1 MTDVLIAGAG
11 PTGLT
16 LALWL
21 VRQGVRVR
29 LIDKSAGPGETSR
42 AMAVQARTLELYRQV
57 GIAEAVVAA
66 GHRTP
71 AMNLWARG
79 KRRARIAL
87 QDSATGLSPYPF
99 VLVYPQDRH
108 ERLLIE
114 ELAALGVAVERETEL
129 LASEDHGD
137 RVRARLRLPDGREQ
151 DADAGYL
158 AACDGARSP
167 VRHRLGIDFE
177 GGTYRQVFYV
187 ADVVL
192 GGLPSTDEA
201 HVALGED
208 GDFILVLAY
217 SAAGNYRL
225 IGTVRDARD
234 ARADRAEQLTFADV
248 SAEAIANLGVHV
260 EQIHWFSTYRVHHRV
275 AATFRHG
282 RSFLL
287 GDAAHVH
294 SPVGGQGMNT
304 GILDAINL
312 SWKLADVLQGRAHDV
327 VLDSYAAE
335 RQAFARTL
343 VNTTDRAFT
352 LVTAEGGIA
361 SFLRTYVAPA
371 LAGLAYRSRN
381 VSELMFRTVSQTMLH
396 YRDGPLSAGQAGD
409 VAGGD
414 RLPWVQAGDAD
425 NYAPLPQ
432 IGWQLHVYG
441 AAPPALRAWCEA
453 RAIALRVFAW
463 RPEHRRAGFAQDA
476 AYLVRPDGYVAF
488 ATPDA
493 SPAAL
498 DAYRVDHGY
507 AAHRA

>member
-1 MTDVLIAGAG
+1 MSDVLIAGAG
-11 PTGLT
+11 PTGLV

-99 VLVYPQDRH
+99 VLVYPQDQH

-114 ELAALGVAVERETEL
+114 QLAMLGVTVERETEL
-129 LASEDHGD
+129 LAAEDHGD
-137 RVRARLRLPDGREQ
+137 RIRARLRLPDGREQ
-151 DADAGYL
+151 DAEARYL

-167 VRHRLGIDFE
+167 ARHRLGIDFE

-201 HVALGED
+201 HIALGKD
-208 GDFILVLAY
+208 GDFILILAY
-217 SAAGNYRL
+217 SATGNYRL
-225 IGTVRDARD
+225 IGTVRD

-260 EQIHWFSTYRVHHRV
+260 ERIHWFSTYRVHHRV
-275 AATFRHG
+275 AARFRHG

-312 SWKLADVLQGRAHDV
+312 SWKLADVLHGHAHEA

-343 VNTTDRAFT
+343 VDTTDRAFS

-361 SFLRTYVAPA
+361 SVLRTYVAPA

-381 VSELMFRTVSQTMLH
+381 VSELMFRTVSQTLLD
-396 YRDGPLSAGQAGD
+396 YRDSPLSAGKAGD
-409 VAGGD
+409 VMGGD
-414 RLPWVQAGDAD
+414 RLPWVRAGGAD
-425 NYAPLPQ
+425 NYAPLPR

-441 AAPPALRAWCEA
+441 SAPPALQAWCQA
-453 RAIALRVFAW
+453 RGIALRVFAW
-463 RPEHRRAGFAQDA
+463 QPEHHRAGFARDA

-488 ATPDA
+488 AAPDA
-493 SPAAL
+493 SLAAL
-498 DAYRVDHGY
+498 DAYRVAHGY
-507 AAHRA
+507 AAPSPMA

>member
-1 MTDVLIAGAG
+1 MVEVLIVGAG

-21 VRQGVRVR
+21 ARQGVSVR

-57 GIAEAVVAA
+57 GIADAVVAA

-87 QDSATGLSPYPF
+87 QDSAAGLSPYPF
-99 VLVYPQDRH
+99 VLVYPQDQH
-108 ERLLIE
+108 ERLLIA
-114 ELAALGVAVERETEL
+114 ELQALGVVVERTTEL
-129 LASEDHGD
+129 LCFEDRGD
-137 RVRARLRLPDGREQ
+137 RVAARLRLPDGSEQ
-151 DADAGYL
+151 AAQARYL

-167 VRHRLGIDFE
+167 VRHQLGIGFE
-177 GGTYRQVFYV
+177 GGTYKQVFYV
-187 ADVVL
+187 ADVEL
-192 GGLPSTDEA
+192 GGLPSMDEA
-201 HVALGED
+201 HIALGD

-217 SAAGNYRL
+217 SKRGHYRL
-225 IGTVRDARD
+225 IGTVRDAR
-234 ARADRAEQLTFADV
+234 AERAENLTFADV
-248 SAEAIANLGVHV
+248 SQDAIGNLGVRI
-260 EQIHWFSTYRVHHRV
+260 EQVNWFSTYRVHHRV
-275 AATFRHG
+275 ADSFRSGHV
-282 RSFLL
+282 FLL

-312 SWKLADVLQGRAHDV
+312 SWKLADVLKGRASDT

-343 VNTTDRAFT
+343 IATTDRAFT
-352 LVTAEGGIA
+352 LITAEGSVA
-361 SFLRTYVAPA
+361 SFVRTYLAPT
-371 LAGLAYRSRN
+371 LASLAYRLRN

-396 YRDGPLSAGQAGD
+396 YRDSPLSAGKAGA

-414 RLPWVQAGDAD
+414 RLPWVRTEDTD
-425 NYAPLPQ
+425 NYAALPQ

-441 AAPPALRAWCEA
+441 SAPPALQAWCDA
-453 RAIALRVFAW
+453 RDIALRVFAW
-463 RPEHRRAGFAQDA
+463 QPGHQAAGFAQDA
-476 AYLVRPDGYVAF
+476 AYLVRPDGYVAC
-488 ATPDA
+488 AAADA
-493 SPAAL
+493 SRAAL
-498 DAYRVDHGY
+498 DAYRVSRGY
-507 AAHRA
+507 RQH

>member
-1 MTDVLIAGAG
+1 MSEVLIVGAG

-21 VRQGVRVR
+21 TRQGVAVR

-71 AMNLWARG
+71 AMNIWARG

-87 QDSATGLSPYPF
+87 RDSATGLSPYPF
-99 VLVYPQDRH
+99 VLVYPQDQH
-108 ERLLIE
+108 ERLLIAQ
-114 ELAALGVAVERETEL
+114 LAALGVAVERDTEL
-129 LASEDHGD
+129 VAFDDHGD
-137 RVRARLRLPDGREQ
+137 RVAARLRLPDGREQ
-151 DADAGYL
+151 AVEVRYL
-158 AACDGARSP
+158 AACDGARST
-167 VRHRLGIDFE
+167 VRHRLGVDFE

-187 ADVVL
+187 ADVEL
-192 GGLPSTDEA
+192 SGLQSTDEA
-201 HVALGED
+201 HIALGD

-225 IGTVRDARD
+225 IGTVRDAR
-234 ARADRAEQLTFADV
+234 ADRAEQLSFADV
-248 SAEAIANLGVHV
+248 SDDAIRNLGVSIDRV
-260 EQIHWFSTYRVHHRV
+260 NWFSTYRVHHRV
-275 AATFRHG
+275 AETFRHG
-282 RSFLL
+282 RAFLL

-312 SWKLADVLQGRAHDV
+312 SWKLADVLKGRASDA

-352 LVTAEGGIA
+352 LVTAAGSVA
-361 SFLRTYVAPA
+361 SFIRTYVAPA
-371 LAGLAYRSRN
+371 LASLAYRSRN
-381 VSELMFRTVSQTMLH
+381 LSELMFRTVSQTMLH
-396 YRDGPLSAGQAGD
+396 YRDSPLSAGKAGD

-414 RLPWVQAGDAD
+414 RLPWVQTRDAD
-425 NYAPLPQ
+425 NYTPLPQ

-441 AAPPALRAWCEA
+441 SARPELQGWCGA
-453 RAIALRVFAW
+453 RGIALRVFAW
-463 RPEHRRAGFAQDA
+463 QPEHQHAGFAQDA
-476 AYLVRPDGYVAF
+476 AYLVRPDGYVAC
-488 ATPDA
+488 AAPDA
-493 SPAAL
+493 SLAAL
-498 DAYRVDHGY
+498 DGYRVAHGY
-507 AAHRA
+507 APQ